1 MVQRKGRM
9 CDASRRGTAA
19 LTQKSSTFDPFTG
32 TLLRDVTVRLVLLRG
47 VLVTRVPLRA
57 MIWSGRAL

>member
-1 MVQRKGRM
+1 MVQRKGTM
-9 CDASRRGTAA
+9 CDAGSRGTAA

-32 TLLRDVTVRLVLLRG
+32 TRLRDFPVRLVLLRG
-47 VLVTRVPLRA
+47 VFVTRVPLRA